1 MLNDIEGANFGRQKI
16 LEKKLQVFFAKE
28 LLKEITKYYWDAFE
42 ALNLI
47 SDEELNSI
55 VCSIDTQD
63 FWNECLKLMVDKG
76 YVEIDNLLHLKAD
89 LSSLI
94 NLYRLHAVHYVTN

>member
-1 MLNDIEGANFGRQKI
+1 MTVTIEPGTFEVQEEEIIPEPVNLVLSDIEGASFSRQKI

-47 SDEELNSI
+47 RNDELNSI
-55 VCSIDTQD
+55 VCSIDT
-63 FWNECLKLMVDKG
+63 
-76 YVEIDNLLHLKAD
+76 
-89 LSSLI
+89 
-94 NLYRLHAVHYVTN
+94 

>member
-1 MLNDIEGANFGRQKI
+1 VTVTIEPGTFEVQEEEIIPEPVNLVLSDIEGASFSRQKI

-47 SDEELNSI
+47 RNDELNSI
-55 VCSIDTQD
+55 VCSIDT
-63 FWNECLKLMVDKG
+63 
-76 YVEIDNLLHLKAD
+76 
-89 LSSLI
+89 
-94 NLYRLHAVHYVTN
+94 